1 MKGRD
6 WRLFGRLH
14 AKLYKRLGGRF
25 VGSLGLGRK
34 VLLLTTTGRKSGLER
49 TTPLVY
55 MPHGNDAIIYPSNG
69 GKETPPAWWL
79 NLQANAIATIQIGKT
94 IREVRARRNLAQSR
108 RLQPALASIRRVSSP
123 RNPPRHSRGG
133 RCLGWHGSGA
143 SPGRFL
149 LQGARRRF
157 SRAFGRGI

>member
-94 IREVRARRNLAQSR
+94 IREVRARA
-108 RLQPALASIRRVSSP
+108 ASKVEHAEIWP
-123 RNPPRHSRGG
+123 KAAAYNPHWRQYAESVVREIPLVILEGVDV
-133 RCLGWHGSGA
+133 
-143 SPGRFL
+143 
-149 LQGARRRF
+149 
-157 SRAFGRGI
+157 

>member
-79 NLQANAIATIQIGKT
+79 NLQTNAMATIQIGKT
-94 IREVRARRNLAQSR
+94 IREVRARA
-108 RLQPALASIRRVSSP
+108 ASEAEHAKIWP
-123 RNPPRHSRGG
+123 KAAAYNPHWRQYAESVVRKIPLVILEGVDV
-133 RCLGWHGSGA
+133 
-143 SPGRFL
+143 
-149 LQGARRRF
+149 
-157 SRAFGRGI
+157 